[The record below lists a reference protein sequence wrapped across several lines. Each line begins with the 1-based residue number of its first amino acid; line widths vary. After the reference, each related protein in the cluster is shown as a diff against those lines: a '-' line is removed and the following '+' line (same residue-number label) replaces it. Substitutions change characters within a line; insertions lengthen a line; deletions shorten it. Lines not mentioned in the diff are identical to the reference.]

1 MLEAIREHA
10 QGWIAKIILG
20 LIALTFA
27 VWGVD
32 WYFQGNAQGKPAAV
46 VNDSEIT
53 ERDFQQALQQ
63 QQESMGI
70 NPSQTG
76 QLKGLRQQV
85 IEQLVNTRLLQDAA
99 GEAGLT
105 VTSEQMNAVLGSL
118 EPFQDKGA
126 FSEAKLDN
134 WLRSRGMARAQFIG
148 MLHQDVLL
156 RQLQFAIGEG
166 ALVPALRAESLGR
179 LLSQQRE
186 VQEAVFDIQ
195 AYLNTIRIED
205 AAVEKEYAAH
215 QQDYAMPAQVRTQYL
230 MLSPDSL
237 KGQISITEAEAKQ
250 YYEANQ
256 AQYQEPE
263 QRRASH
269 ILIRPQG
276 NDPKAFEK
284 ARAQAKDLLGQLRA
298 APERFAELAG
308 KYSQDPMSAAQGGDL
323 GSFTRDTMVKP
334 FADAVFGMKVGE
346 LSGPVETEF
355 GVHIIRLTGIT
366 PGARLG
372 FDAVKGEIM
381 EQLAEQAAQ
390 RKFAEAAERFSN
402 LVYEQ
407 PDSLEPAAKEFKLN
421 LQDSGWIARKPGQP
435 GVFGNER
442 LLDAVFGEEALRKKQ
457 NTEAIEVAANTLVA
471 ARVLEHRPE
480 GQRPLAEVAAEI
492 RLKLTAEAARRK
504 AVEAGETALKAA
516 RAGQPPAGLGAPM
529 TVSRMKPL
537 NMTPDALK
545 AVFRAGTQ
553 PLPQYVGL
561 ESREGYRL
569 YRINKMTPGEV
580 AAEQAQMIQRDLL
593 RLAAQEE
600 FRAYLEHAR
609 ANAKISV
616 NQDVLEQKTE

>member
-70 NPSQTG
+70 NPSQTE

-99 GEAGLT
+99 GEAGIT

-166 ALVPALRAESLGR
+166 ALVPTLRAESLGR

-215 QQDYAMPAQVRTQYL
+215 QQDYAMPAQMRTQYL

-334 FADAVFGMKVGE
+334 FADAVFAMKVGE
-346 LSGPVETEF
+346 LSGLVETEF

-366 PGARLG
+366 PGAKLG
-372 FDAVKGEIM
+372 FDVVKGEIM
-381 EQLAEQAAQ
+381 EQLADQAAQ

-407 PDSLEPAAKEFKLN
+407 PDSLEPAAKEFKLS

-442 LLDAVFGEEALRKKQ
+442 LLDAVFGEEALQKKQ
-457 NTEAIEVAANTLVA
+457 NTEAIEVSANTLVA

-504 AVEAGETALKAA
+504 AVEAGEAALKAA
-516 RAGQPPAGLGAPM
+516 LAGQTPAGLGAPM